1 MSAREGEKVG
11 LCLNKYEFVS
21 MKANI
26 IRAGAIV
33 LSAVLLATSFPPV
46 AEAQAAWLALIPL
59 ILVVRSVTPGQAF
72 YWGWGCGTLFWL
84 ITLSWLWRLG
94 HTGCPMVV
102 ALAAWLALAICL
114 GLFRGGFAATA
125 SWAFKRLD
133 ARVRSNGAGAS
144 LSQERQ
150 QSPFPRTL
158 PLIVIL
164 PVLWVGFEYLRGIVG
179 TGFPWNGLGISQY
192 RNLPVLQLAE
202 WGGVALVSALIVAVN
217 TGIALMLVRVGGVYV
232 GRRSVRLQLEL
243 MTVLLLLALAWT
255 SGVRRVRALR
265 AETAE
270 LTRPVRVV
278 AIQPN
283 IPQLKKW
290 PAEYA
295 QDIYAALETRMDL
308 VTALQSHIDLVVW
321 PETAV
326 PGYLPDEAEVDTFV
340 RQLARETAT
349 PLLVGAMEIGGRYP
363 VMDPRPWD
371 WILHNSSFLYDA
383 TGERAGVYRKQ
394 HLVPFGEYLPL
405 DRHLRLIRRFE
416 PLGFSCQ
423 AGTTGTVFRV
433 DIPDGEAVPFSVLI
447 CFEDVF
453 ARVARGM
460 VRNGARML
468 VNQTNDAWFDGSAA
482 AVQHMSHCVFR
493 CVENRVPAVRAANT
507 GVTCFIDRVGQI
519 DETSRGILD
528 RDEWGRIDYRS
539 ETLRVPRDAMVPTF
553 YTRFGDWPFAI
564 PSAVAAL
571 LAGVM
576 AWRGRE
582 DGDSH

>member
-1 MSAREGEKVG
+1 M
-11 LCLNKYEFVS
+11 NIEFKLS
-21 MKANI
+21 GGRI
-26 IRAGAIV
+26 LRLAGIL
-33 LSAVLLATSFPPV
+33 LSGILLATAFPPV
-46 AEAQAAWLALIPL
+46 EEWLAAWLALVPL
-59 ILVVRSVTPGQAF
+59 ILVVRSVSPGRAF

-94 HTGCPMVV
+94 VTGCPIAV
-102 ALAAWLALAICL
+102 AVLAWLALSLCL

-125 SWAFKRLD
+125 AWAFEVLA
-133 ARVRSNGAGAS
+133 ARSRDDDHI
-144 LSQERQ
+144 
-150 QSPFPRTL
+150 PFHRTL

-164 PVLWVGFEYLRGIVG
+164 PVLWVGFEYLRGIIA

-202 WGGVALVSALIVAVN
+202 WGGVSAVSAVLVAVN
-217 TGIALMLVRVGGVYV
+217 TGIALMFARVGGVYM
-232 GRRSVRLQLEL
+232 GRRSVRVQLEL
-243 MTVLLLLALAWT
+243 MIVILLMVSVLFHGQRRKMALDRMSRT
-255 SGVRRVRALR
+255 DNRALR
-265 AETAE
+265 VA
-270 LTRPVRVV
+270 

-290 PAEYA
+290 PEQFA
-295 QDIYAALETRMDL
+295 QDIYAVLERRMDC
-308 VTALQSHIDLVVW
+308 VATGSVDLVVW

-326 PGYLPDEAEVDTFV
+326 PGYLPHDGEVDTFV
-340 RQLARETAT
+340 RQLAREKKVA
-349 PLLVGAMEIGGRYP
+349 LLVGAMEVGGQYP
-363 VMDPRPWD
+363 VPGDADPQPWD
-371 WILHNSSFLYDA
+371 WILHNSTFLYGPE
-383 TGERAGVYRKQ
+383 GEIVESYRKQ

-405 DRHLRLIRRFE
+405 DEHWRWVRRLE

-433 DIPDGEAVPFSVLI
+433 DVPGGGSIPFSSLI

-453 ARVARGM
+453 AGVARRM

-482 AVQHMSHCVFR
+482 PVQHMSHCVFR

-507 GVTCFIDRVGQI
+507 GVTCFIDRTGQI
-519 DETSRGILD
+519 DEPTRESVKRRRWTEDQVKTDVVYVPLD
-528 RDEWGRIDYRS
+528 EM
-539 ETLRVPRDAMVPTF
+539 PHTF

-564 PSAVAAL
+564 PSAAMAL

-576 AWRGRE
+576 AWRSTKGKIKVK
-582 DGDSH
+582 D